1 MAGKSVKVAAAAG
14 AAVIAAGALTG
25 CGASPKV
32 GTAALVGDDRIT
44 VTTLSQT
51 VRDWREQ
58 FRTDPRAN
66 ELRANPGSPG
76 QQLGGESES
85 DLRGALTLMINFR
98 VADEVAEKAGVTVTG
113 AEVDGAVD
121 SLNRQGGAASITLAS
136 GLPRAHV
143 RDLARLVATQRAVMQ
158 RFGADL
164 RSELSPATQQAGQKW
179 NELFRSTADGMDIE
193 VNPRYGSYDP
203 GQFEVGPVRF
213 RLSSPDS
220 GTRGA

>member
-1 MAGKSVKVAAAAG
+1 MPGNSVKVAAAAG

-25 CGASPKV
+25 CGGSPKV

-58 FRTDPRAN
+58 FRADPRAN
-66 ELRANPGSPG
+66 ELRADPGNPAP
-76 QQLGGESES
+76 QLAGDSES

-98 VADEVAEKAGVTVTG
+98 VADEVAERAGVTVTG
-113 AEVDGAVD
+113 AQVDGAVV
-121 SLNRQGGAASITLAS
+121 SLNKQGGAGSITLAS
-136 GLPRAHV
+136 GLPRAHS
-143 RDLARLVATQRAVMQ
+143 RDLARLLATQLAVMQ
-158 RFGADL
+158 RYGADL
-164 RSELSPATQQAGQKW
+164 NDELNPATQLAGQKW
-179 NELFRSTADGMDIE
+179 NELFRGTADGMDIE

-220 GTRGA
+220 GTRNA

>member
-1 MAGKSVKVAAAAG
+1 MPGKSVKVAAAAG

-25 CGASPKV
+25 CGGSPKV

-58 FRTDPRAN
+58 FRSDPRAN
-66 ELRANPGSPG
+66 ELRADPGNPA
-76 QQLGGESES
+76 QQLAGDSES

-98 VADEVAEKAGVTVTG
+98 VADEVAERTGVTVTG
-113 AEVDGAVD
+113 AQVDGAVA
-121 SLNRQGGAASITLAS
+121 SLNKQGGAGSITLAS
-136 GLPRAHV
+136 GLPRAHA
-143 RDLARLVATQRAVMQ
+143 RDLARLVATQIAVMQ
-158 RFGADL
+158 RYGADMNN
-164 RSELSPATQQAGQKW
+164 ELSPATQQAGRKW

-193 VNPRYGSYDP
+193 VNPRYGAYDP

-220 GTRGA
+220 GTRDA